1 MTVRF
6 ANLFYRASRA
16 IRVEFTLPG
25 GKPRSTSDIRVGS
38 AFTTFTAW
46 AWGDAGRST
55 VRIVLPSGF
64 DDAGYGEDIVER
76 TRPDH
81 VEMSTGSI
89 RQPDAWY
96 RVVVADRPTALTD
109 LRIEPGGR
117 GIVVKAWPEDTVWR
131 DRVADVLEE
140 GLPALEELVGLPW
153 PVSGD
158 LSVSEV
164 HAPLLHGYAGFY
176 DASTDEIAMSE
187 DLDDHTI
194 LHEASHAWF
203 NEDLVRDRWIDE
215 GLAEYYADRVRQTL
229 GLSNEFA
236 PTVIEPTDAGAFP
249 LNDWPDP
256 ARIDSDEADQKERF
270 GYGAAYTVVVRIAE
284 DIGDDG
290 MKAVLA
296 AANSGEN
303 PYAGDAG
310 AEKTGADPD
319 WRRFLDLVEEVG
331 DTDTADDLFGRWVV
345 TSTERATLRTRE
357 DARDAYAALDAA
369 GAEWAVPRGI
379 RAYMSLWRFPEA
391 TKLIDEAEPV
401 LALRDDLT
409 AVTAELQLAVPSDLE
424 TPFEEALASDDLGEV
439 RATLE
444 DRIETAGAIAQARD
458 ALAAERTP
466 LVALGLVGE
475 TPDAGYNAA
484 RNAFEAGDLAAA
496 TTASAATMT
505 LLTGAESVGTT
516 RAVVIGAVVVGLL
529 LLLTVLFVAQASPP
543 TGRGQRRDGGIV
555 YTPGH
560 AGAGDRATRG
570 AVDTGRDRTRSRAGL
585 NGHPAGPTLPR
596 DPVGRLSRRLLR
608 AGGEHPRRR
617 GPRPRRHDG
626 SVHASRGHPV
636 RHRRGQEPHRPRAR
650 GLRSAETTIEAL
662 SDGAPIGPREV
673 VLRIR
678 ARYRR
683 FGLYETAL
691 LGMLAQSTGWATA
704 AREIVDIAAPE
715 PVISFGARHVHPDI
729 TDVLDYAAIV
739 GGCVGAS
746 TPAGARLA
754 GLAPTGTMPHSLVLI
769 FGDTVEAALA
779 FDRHLGEDVARIV
792 LVDTF
797 KDEAEE
803 ALRVAHALGDRLYGI
818 RLDTPSERG
827 RVTADLVHEVR
838 ARLDMEGYQ
847 HVKIVV
853 SGGLNPERIRY
864 FKEAGAPIDSYAV
877 GSFISGASPID
888 FTGDIKEI
896 DGRPIAKRGRIPGIT
911 ESPRLQP
918 VDLAPYR
925 LVASG

>member
-1 MTVRF
+1 MRSAAKGSVMTTERGRRLRPLTILATAGLIAVVASFASPVAGTVNAADDFLRLGADATYRVDPGDRLVRVRIDFDATNLRPNTVSRTSLGTTTTRYYFDRIVFAVPAEARSLQATSGGGTLTTNVRARDRYREVTVRF

-55 VRIVLPSGF
+55 VRIILPSGF

-176 DASTDEIAMSE
+176 DARTDEIAMSE

-229 GLSNEFA
+229 GLSNESA

-256 ARIDSDEADQKERF
+256 ARIDSEEADQKERF
-270 GYGAAYTVVVRIAE
+270 GYGAAYTVILRIAE

-290 MKAVLA
+290 MRAVLA

-345 TSTERATLRTRE
+345 TSAERATLRTRE
-357 DARDAYAALDAA
+357 DARDAYAALDTA

-379 RAYMSLWRFPEA
+379 RASMSLWRFTDA
-391 TKLIDEAEPV
+391 SKLIDEAEPV

-439 RATLE
+439 RAMLE
-444 DRIETAGAIAQARD
+444 DRIETAGAIAQAHD

-466 LVALGLVGE
+466 LVSLGLAGE
-475 TPDAGYNAA
+475 TPDAGYSAA

-529 LLLTVLFVAQASPP
+529 LLLTVLFVVRRRRRRVAVSAVTGASSTLPATP
-543 TGRGQRRDGGIV
+543 EPETARPAV
-555 YTPGH
+555 PSTPGET
-560 AGAGDRATRG
+560 ARG
-570 AVDTGRDRTRSRAGL
+570 A
-585 NGHPAGPTLPR
+585 
-596 DPVGRLSRRLLR
+596 
-608 AGGEHPRRR
+608 
-617 GPRPRRHDG
+617 
-626 SVHASRGHPV
+626 
-636 RHRRGQEPHRPRAR
+636 EP
-650 GLRSAETTIEAL
+650 
-662 SDGAPIGPREV
+662 D
-673 VLRIR
+673 
-678 ARYRR
+678 
-683 FGLYETAL
+683 
-691 LGMLAQSTGWATA
+691 
-704 AREIVDIAAPE
+704 
-715 PVISFGARHVHPDI
+715 
-729 TDVLDYAAIV
+729 
-739 GGCVGAS
+739 
-746 TPAGARLA
+746 
-754 GLAPTGTMPHSLVLI
+754 
-769 FGDTVEAALA
+769 
-779 FDRHLGEDVARIV
+779 
-792 LVDTF
+792 
-797 KDEAEE
+797 
-803 ALRVAHALGDRLYGI
+803 
-818 RLDTPSERG
+818 
-827 RVTADLVHEVR
+827 
-838 ARLDMEGYQ
+838 
-847 HVKIVV
+847 
-853 SGGLNPERIRY
+853 
-864 FKEAGAPIDSYAV
+864 
-877 GSFISGASPID
+877 
-888 FTGDIKEI
+888 
-896 DGRPIAKRGRIPGIT
+896 
-911 ESPRLQP
+911 
-918 VDLAPYR
+918 
-925 LVASG
+925 

>member
-1 MTVRF
+1 MTTERGRRLRSLAILAAAGTIALIASFAPTAVGTVNAADDFLRLGADATYRVDPGDRLVRVRIDFDATNLRPNAVSRSSLGTTTTRYYFDRIVFAVPAEARSLQATSAGGALTTSVRARDRYREVTVRF
-6 ANLFYRASRA
+6 PNLFYRASRA

-55 VRIVLPSGF
+55 VRIILPTGF
-64 DDAGYGEDIVER
+64 DDAGYGEDIVQR
-76 TRPDH
+76 TRPDQ
-81 VEMSTGSI
+81 VEMSTGTI
-89 RQPDAWY
+89 RRPDEWY

-117 GIVVKAWPEDTVWR
+117 GVVVKAWPEDTVWR
-131 DRVADVLEE
+131 DRVADVLDE

-203 NEDLVRDRWIDE
+203 NGDLIDDRWIDE

-256 ARIDSDEADQKERF
+256 ARIDSAESDQKERF
-270 GYGAAYTVVVRIAE
+270 GYGAGYTVIRRIAE

-345 TSTERATLRTRE
+345 TAEERGTLRTRE

-379 RAYMSLWRFPEA
+379 RAYMSLWRFPDA

-401 LALRDDLT
+401 LARRDDLAAAT
-409 AVTAELQLAVPSDLE
+409 ADLQLASPSDLE
-424 TPFEEALASDDLGEV
+424 RPFEEALASDDLGEV
-439 RATLE
+439 KATLE

-466 LVALGLVGE
+466 LVALGLAGA
-475 TPDAGYNAA
+475 TPDAGYEAA
-484 RNAFEAGDLAAA
+484 RAAFESGDVAAA
-496 TTASAATMT
+496 TTASAATMS

-529 LLLTVLFVAQASPP
+529 LLLAVLIVVRRRRRRFAASGV
-543 TGRGQRRDGGIV
+543 TW
-555 YTPGH
+555 
-560 AGAGDRATRG
+560 A
-570 AVDTGRDRTRSRAGL
+570 SS
-585 NGHPAGPTLPR
+585 TLPAT
-596 DPVGRLSRRLLR
+596 PEPE
-608 AGGEHPRRR
+608 AA
-617 GPRPRRHDG
+617 RPAVP
-626 SVHASRGHPV
+626 STPN
-636 RHRRGQEPHRPRAR
+636 
-650 GLRSAETTIEAL
+650 
-662 SDGAPIGPREV
+662 
-673 VLRIR
+673 
-678 ARYRR
+678 
-683 FGLYETAL
+683 ETAP
-691 LGMLAQSTGWATA
+691 GA
-704 AREIVDIAAPE
+704 E
-715 PVISFGARHVHPDI
+715 PD
-729 TDVLDYAAIV
+729 
-739 GGCVGAS
+739 
-746 TPAGARLA
+746 
-754 GLAPTGTMPHSLVLI
+754 
-769 FGDTVEAALA
+769 
-779 FDRHLGEDVARIV
+779 
-792 LVDTF
+792 
-797 KDEAEE
+797 
-803 ALRVAHALGDRLYGI
+803 
-818 RLDTPSERG
+818 
-827 RVTADLVHEVR
+827 
-838 ARLDMEGYQ
+838 
-847 HVKIVV
+847 
-853 SGGLNPERIRY
+853 
-864 FKEAGAPIDSYAV
+864 
-877 GSFISGASPID
+877 
-888 FTGDIKEI
+888 
-896 DGRPIAKRGRIPGIT
+896 
-911 ESPRLQP
+911 
-918 VDLAPYR
+918 
-925 LVASG
+925 